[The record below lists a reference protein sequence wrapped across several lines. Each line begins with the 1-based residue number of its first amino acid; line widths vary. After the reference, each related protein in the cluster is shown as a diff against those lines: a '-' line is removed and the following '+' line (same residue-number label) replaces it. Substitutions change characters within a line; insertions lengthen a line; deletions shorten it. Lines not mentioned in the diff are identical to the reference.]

1 MRSRQ
6 INFMAMC
13 RRVSDLI
20 EKQTSV
26 LNEIPVCSTLL
37 SSFNENLNEM
47 QRLGIEQRTI
57 IKGLKLKK
65 ASMKLDLARETMNM
79 SRQAKAYAVITKDV
93 VLQKKVH
100 LAETHLLKLSDV
112 NFLSSCSNVYQTALA
127 NREVLIEY
135 GVTEASLSSLKT
147 SIEAYK
153 TVTGAPKEAIIQR
166 KLLTHQLATRIV
178 EQRAILYKLDLLFSS
193 MRFSRPAIYAVYK
206 DTRVVF
212 YRSRSLS
219 ARCQVTNAASGK
231 AVAGAT
237 LEFYR
242 NEVLILKKK
251 SAKAGG
257 ARIKS
262 LTDGTY
268 TVTVSRLGYTSQTLT
283 VQVSDTKLA
292 IIKVALEKVF

>member
-26 LNEIPVCSTLL
+26 LNDIPVCNTLL
-37 SSFNENLNEM
+37 SSFNANLNEM

-57 IKGLKLKK
+57 ISGLKLKK
-65 ASMKLDLARETMNM
+65 ASMKLDLARETMNI
-79 SRQAKAYAVITKDV
+79 SRGAKAYAVITKDV

-112 NFLSSCSNVYQTALA
+112 NFLSSCGNVYQTALA
-127 NREVLIEY
+127 NREVLVEY
-135 GVTEASLSSLKT
+135 GVNEASLSSLKT
-147 SIEAYK
+147 AIEAYK

-166 KLLTHQLATRIV
+166 KMLTHQLATRIV
-178 EQRAILYKLDLLFSS
+178 EQRAILNKFDLLFSS

-206 DTRVVF
+206 DTRVVL
-212 YRSRSLS
+212 YRSKSLS

-262 LTDGTY
+262 LADGTY

-292 IIKVALEKVF
+292 IIKVALEKVL